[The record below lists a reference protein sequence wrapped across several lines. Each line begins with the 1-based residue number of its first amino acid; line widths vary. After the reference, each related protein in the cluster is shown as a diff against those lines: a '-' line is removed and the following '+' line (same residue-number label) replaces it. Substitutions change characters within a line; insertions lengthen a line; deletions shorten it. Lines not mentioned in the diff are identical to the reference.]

1 MSTST
6 PIPVYTPSEP
16 TGPPPAHLANEE
28 DDDELVRILKAHA
41 NLLTTRGRLTVDSEI
56 QEANNQIKHIINI
69 LMYRCKAKHEELGI
83 TKDLLVFAQGKI
95 NAFDETFTNLERQ
108 LVIIRAANDNFIE
121 ENHNLQR
128 DYDTM
133 VELRRRAIGERNQAR
148 HERNVLQAD
157 YTQAVMDRNEAQ
169 NAVNRGN
176 ILLNH
181 WRLRATRT
189 GGQLVL
195 VNAQLGQV
203 NVQLAHANNR
213 TIEPSSTSFKQS
225 TRDDMATTAI
235 GLPIFEG
242 KATDDIDTF
251 VRLYMGYLDTINL
264 NPYAA
269 GGPPESWKRAMGIL
283 RSCMAGEAAEWF
295 DREITGKNWELSSIN
310 SAGGANLAAFVAL
323 VIPEGAGGPNAGT
336 YVNGSEAQ
344 IYSRDINNA
353 LATIRATFIPTH
365 DLIGGDKAWGRAG
378 ARPTDRVAPAT
389 ADAGVAAANNHP
401 IVFPGIKPN
410 QALYWL
416 RTQFPTILDEK
427 KRIRF
432 NSLYQENE
440 PVDAFYRTVKRA
452 GKLLKLTD
460 DLIIDQ
466 FFRGLSADNIFEAE
480 RFSNLNPDDLVKHL
494 RNLERRRAEMRLGL
508 QDRNRRLQAD
518 YSDVTQPPL
527 GKQEPVVLTS
537 KSSGV
542 TQEQLQK
549 LLKAQAEELTKNFQ
563 VQFKQLQARPVR
575 NPPVYRQQ
583 IKPVRPKPQRR
594 VVQDPQDPDWDD
606 GYVDHDVG
614 DDPDAPEWTL
624 DDHQNAIDLIMGYKR
639 GTSKILTKQLQKA
652 KDKRDDLDLARAM
665 RNLDLNDDTMD
676 IDTASFGE
684 KSSPNKTA
692 VSSSS
697 VPLKGKATP
706 VKIPVKV
713 TGSKF
718 TPAKAVTKNDLLSLL
733 RSADFRKLLREIL
746 QEELL
751 SARKVTEIPEDLV
764 EEEQEEDIRVDDPMD
779 IDIARLEN
787 TKDLLALDGEVNGIA
802 IQCLADTCANASFIQ
817 REAAEELGL
826 DIDKSITYNISGAS
840 GTGRT
845 FGMVKGVTIKLTP
858 DYAITEDLA
867 VLSGY
872 KHREIGLSRTCLKR
886 YNYDV
891 HESREHIA
899 FTCDGKNVF
908 IPIVPDANR
917 GDKK

>member
-16 TGPPPAHLANEE
+16 TGPPPAHLVNEK

-133 VELRRRAIGERNQAR
+133 VEFRRRAIGERNQAR

-157 YTQAVMDRNEAQ
+157 YTQAVRDRNEAQ

-195 VNAQLGQV
+195 ANAQLGQV
-203 NVQLAHANNR
+203 NAQLAHANNR
-213 TIEPSSTSFKQS
+213 TIEPSSTYIKQS

-283 RSCMAGEAAEWF
+283 RSCMAGGAAEWF
-295 DREITGKNWELSSIN
+295 DREITGKNWELSGITSR
-310 SAGGANLAAFVAL
+310 GGANLAAFVAL

-344 IYSRDINNA
+344 TYATDPVNA
-353 LATIRATFIPTH
+353 LATIRAAFIPTH
-365 DLIGGDKAWGRAG
+365 DLIAG
-378 ARPTDRVAPAT
+378 ARPTDRAAPAT
-389 ADAGVAAANNHP
+389 ADAGVAANDNRP

-452 GKLLKLTD
+452 GKLLKLTN

-480 RFSNLNPDDLVKHL
+480 RFHNLNSDDLVKHL
-494 RNLERRRAEMRLGL
+494 RNLEQRRAEMRLGL

-542 TQEQLQK
+542 TQEQLQE

-594 VVQDPQDPDWDD
+594 VIQDPQDPDWDD

-652 KDKRDDLDLARAM
+652 KDRRDDLDLARAM
-665 RNLDLNDDTMD
+665 RNLDLNDDAMD
-676 IDTASFGE
+676 IDTVSFGE

-713 TGSKF
+713 TGSKS

-746 QEELL
+746 QEEMM
-751 SARKVTEIPEDLV
+751 SARKVIEISDDLA
-764 EEEQEEDIRVDDPMD
+764 EEEQEEDIREYDPMD

-826 DIDKSITYNISGAS
+826 DIDKSITYNISGAP

-886 YNYDV
+886 YNYDI

-899 FTCDGKNVF
+899 FTCNGKNVF

>member
-1 MSTST
+1 
-6 PIPVYTPSEP
+6 
-16 TGPPPAHLANEE
+16 
-28 DDDELVRILKAHA
+28 
-41 NLLTTRGRLTVDSEI
+41 
-56 QEANNQIKHIINI
+56 
-69 LMYRCKAKHEELGI
+69 MYRCKAKHEELGI
-83 TKDLLVFAQGKI
+83 TKDLLVFAQ
-95 NAFDETFTNLERQ
+95 ASST
-108 LVIIRAANDNFIE
+108 
-121 ENHNLQR
+121 
-128 DYDTM
+128 
-133 VELRRRAIGERNQAR
+133 AIGERNQAR

-157 YTQAVMDRNEAQ
+157 YTQAVRDRNEAQ

-195 VNAQLGQV
+195 ANAQLGQV

-295 DREITGKNWELSSIN
+295 DREITGKNWELSGIT

-323 VIPEGAGGPNAGT
+323 VIPEGAGGPNVGT
-336 YVNGSEAQ
+336 YVNGSEAHV
-344 IYSRDINNA
+344 YATDAANA
-353 LATIRATFIPTH
+353 LVTIRAAFIPTH

-378 ARPTDRVAPAT
+378 ARPTDRVALAT
-389 ADAGVAAANNHP
+389 ADAGVAANNNRS

-440 PVDAFYRTVKRA
+440 PVDVFYRTVKRA

-542 TQEQLQK
+542 TQEQLQE

-652 KDKRDDLDLARAM
+652 KDRHDDLDLARAM
-665 RNLDLNDDTMD
+665 RNLDLNDDAMD

-713 TGSKF
+713 TGSKS

>member
-16 TGPPPAHLANEE
+16 TGPPPAHLVNEK

-83 TKDLLVFAQGKI
+83 TKDLLVFAQG
-95 NAFDETFTNLERQ
+95 
-108 LVIIRAANDNFIE
+108 
-121 ENHNLQR
+121 
-128 DYDTM
+128 
-133 VELRRRAIGERNQAR
+133 ERNQAR

-157 YTQAVMDRNEAQ
+157 YTQAVRDRNEAQ

-203 NVQLAHANNR
+203 NAQLAHANNR
-213 TIEPSSTSFKQS
+213 TIEPSSTYIKQS

-295 DREITGKNWELSSIN
+295 DREITGKNWELSGIT

-323 VIPEGAGGPNAGT
+323 VIPEGAGGPNVGT
-336 YVNGSEAQ
+336 YVNGSEAHV
-344 IYSRDINNA
+344 YATDGANA
-353 LATIRATFIPTH
+353 LVTIRAAFIPTH

-389 ADAGVAAANNHP
+389 ADAGVAANNNRS

-542 TQEQLQK
+542 TQEQLQE

-764 EEEQEEDIRVDDPMD
+764 EEEQEEDIR
-779 IDIARLEN
+779 
-787 TKDLLALDGEVNGIA
+787 
-802 IQCLADTCANASFIQ
+802 CLADTCANASFIQ

>member
-16 TGPPPAHLANEE
+16 TGPPPAHLVNEK

-95 NAFDETFTNLERQ
+95 NAFDETFTNLECQ

-133 VELRRRAIGERNQAR
+133 VELRRQAIVR
-148 HERNVLQAD
+148 
-157 YTQAVMDRNEAQ
+157 DRNEAQ

-195 VNAQLGQV
+195 VNVQLGQV

-235 GLPIFEG
+235 ELPIFEG
-242 KATDDIDTF
+242 KAIDDIDTF

-283 RSCMAGEAAEWF
+283 RSCMTGEATEWF
-295 DREITGKNWELSSIN
+295 DREITGKNWELSGITSR
-310 SAGGANLAAFVAL
+310 GGANLAAFVAL

-365 DLIGGDKAWGRAG
+365 DLIGGNKAWERAG

-389 ADAGVAAANNHP
+389 ADAGVAAANNHL
-401 IVFPGIKPN
+401 IVFSGIKPN

-518 YSDVTQPPL
+518 YSDVTQPLL

-542 TQEQLQK
+542 TQEQLQE

-652 KDKRDDLDLARAM
+652 KDRRDDLDLARAM
-665 RNLDLNDDTMD
+665 RNLDLNDDAMD

-713 TGSKF
+713 TGSKS

-826 DIDKSITYNISGAS
+826 DIDKSITYNISGTS

-908 IPIVPDANR
+908 ILIVPDANR

>member
-16 TGPPPAHLANEE
+16 TGPPPAHLVNEK

-133 VELRRRAIGERNQAR
+133 VEFRRRAIGERNQAR

-157 YTQAVMDRNEAQ
+157 YTQAVRDRNEAQ

-195 VNAQLGQV
+195 ANAQLGQV
-203 NVQLAHANNR
+203 NAQLAHANNR
-213 TIEPSSTSFKQS
+213 TIEPSSTYIKQS

-283 RSCMAGEAAEWF
+283 RSCMAGGAAEWF
-295 DREITGKNWELSSIN
+295 DREITGKNWELSGITSR
-310 SAGGANLAAFVAL
+310 GGANLAAFVAL

-336 YVNGSEAQ
+336 YVNG
-344 IYSRDINNA
+344 
-353 LATIRATFIPTH
+353 
-365 DLIGGDKAWGRAG
+365 AG
-378 ARPTDRVAPAT
+378 ARPTDRAAPAT
-389 ADAGVAAANNHP
+389 ADAGVAANDNRP

-452 GKLLKLTD
+452 GKLLKLTN

-480 RFSNLNPDDLVKHL
+480 RFHNLNSDDLVKHL
-494 RNLERRRAEMRLGL
+494 RNLEQRRAEMRLGL

-542 TQEQLQK
+542 TQEQLQE

-563 VQFKQLQARPVR
+563 VQFKQLQARP
-575 NPPVYRQQ
+575 
-583 IKPVRPKPQRR
+583 
-594 VVQDPQDPDWDD
+594 DPQDPDWDD

-652 KDKRDDLDLARAM
+652 KDRRDDLDLARAM
-665 RNLDLNDDTMD
+665 RNLDLNDDAMD
-676 IDTASFGE
+676 IDTVSFGE

-713 TGSKF
+713 TGSKS

-746 QEELL
+746 QEEMM
-751 SARKVTEIPEDLV
+751 SARKVIEISDDLA
-764 EEEQEEDIRVDDPMD
+764 EEEQEEDIREYDPMD

-826 DIDKSITYNISGAS
+826 DIDKSITYNISGAP

-886 YNYDV
+886 YNYDI

-899 FTCDGKNVF
+899 FTCNGKNVF

>member
-157 YTQAVMDRNEAQ
+157 YTQAVRDRNEAQ

-195 VNAQLGQV
+195 ANAQLGQV

-213 TIEPSSTSFKQS
+213 TIEPSSTYIKQS

-336 YVNGSEAQ
+336 YVNG
-344 IYSRDINNA
+344 
-353 LATIRATFIPTH
+353 
-365 DLIGGDKAWGRAG
+365 AG

-542 TQEQLQK
+542 TQEQLQE
-549 LLKAQAEELTKNFQ
+549 LLKAQADELTKNFQ

-652 KDKRDDLDLARAM
+652 KDRRDDLDLARAM
-665 RNLDLNDDTMD
+665 RNLDLNDDAMD

-684 KSSPNKTA
+684 KVELREKDGDVYMCAIERQSN
-692 VSSSS
+692 
-697 VPLKGKATP
+697 P